1 MKSEVGILLENYQ
14 FELFKMTDKA
24 FNAMLAINYLHAS
37 KCTIGTCI
45 ETVVVCDR
53 VQYPYATLLDMDNK
67 MRIIPIGEIKI
78 NSNAE
83 TITVV
88 PYWSKMTQAASKPL
102 LSEYNIKDLYS
113 CGFGNVIIDIY
124 NYLRWHYRH
133 EETLENTF

>member
-14 FELFKMTDKA
+14 FELSQMTEKA
-24 FNAMLAINYLHAS
+24 FNAMLAIHHYHANE
-37 KCTIGTCI
+37 CIIGTCV
-45 ETVVVCDR
+45 ETVVICDR

-78 NSNAE
+78 NSKAK
-83 TITVV
+83 TVKIV
-88 PYWSKMTQAASKPL
+88 PYWGKMTQSASKPL
-102 LSEYNIKDLYS
+102 LNEYDIKDLYS

-124 NYLRWHYRH
+124 TYLRWHYRH